1 MTVWRLLD
9 TGARDG
15 AWNMACDVALMAR
28 ARRTGEAVFRVYA
41 WAQPT
46 LSFGRHEAARRHYD
60 ADAIAAAGVALVR
73 RPTGG
78 RALLH
83 HREVTYSITAPV
95 IPGESLAASV
105 RHFNQLLRDALHAL
119 GVDAREAGASRAMRP
134 EGAACFAAPSAG
146 ELTLDGRKLVGSA
159 QVRQDGALLQHGS
172 ILLDDDQGRIASF
185 AAGPYL
191 PPAPAASLRE
201 ALGAK
206 TAYEPVRD
214 ALLRV
219 VAAASGARST
229 EELALTPDEA
239 LGGSPDFD
247 DALLQFHDLAWT
259 WRR

>member
-1 MTVWRLLD
+1 MARWRLLD

-28 ARRTGEAVFRVYA
+28 ARRTGESVFRVYA
-41 WAQPT
+41 WARPT

-60 ADAIAAAGVALVR
+60 AGVISAAGVDVVR

-83 HREVTYSITAPV
+83 HREVTYSITGPV
-95 IPGESLAASV
+95 VPGESLAGSV
-105 RHFNQLLRDALHAL
+105 RRFNQLLLDALRAL
-119 GVDAREAGASRAMRP
+119 GVDAREAGKSHAMRP
-134 EGAACFAAPSAG
+134 EGAACFAVPSAG

-172 ILLDDDQGRIASF
+172 ILLDDDQARIAGF

-201 ALGAK
+201 ALGVRA
-206 TAYEPVRD
+206 AYGPVRD
-214 ALLRV
+214 ALMQV
-219 VAAASGARST
+219 VATADGARSP
-229 EELALTPDEA
+229 EAIALTPEEA
-239 LGGSPDFD
+239 LGGSPDLD
-247 DALLQFHDLAWT
+247 DALRQFRDAGWT

>member
-1 MTVWRLLD
+1 MAQWRLLD

-15 AWNMACDVALMAR
+15 AWNMACDIALMAR
-28 ARRTGEAVFRVYA
+28 ARRTGESVFRVYA
-41 WAQPT
+41 WARPT

-60 ADAIAAAGVALVR
+60 ASAIATAGVDLVR

-83 HREVTYSITAPV
+83 HHEVTYSITAPV
-95 IPGESLAASV
+95 VGDESLTGSV
-105 RHFNQLLRDALHAL
+105 RRFNQLLLDALRAL
-119 GVDAREAGASRAMRP
+119 GVDAREAGASRALRP
-134 EGAACFAAPSAG
+134 EGAACFAVPSAG

-172 ILLDDDQGRIASF
+172 ILLDDDQGRIAGF

-201 ALGAK
+201 ALGSKA
-206 TAYEPVRD
+206 AYEPVRD
-214 ALLRV
+214 ALLQAV
-219 VAAASGARST
+219 ADSSGAPSAAA
-229 EELALTPDEA
+229 LVLTPDEA
-239 LGGSPDFD
+239 LRGPPDLE
-247 DALLQFHDLAWT
+247 DALRQFRDASWT